1 MMLHIEFNWLDQ
13 AKNLRHGNV
22 SLLIFWA
29 PVSNEATCSLPC
41 QHEAISEE
49 QAASLRKKKRNLFI
63 LKRCQ
68 TGNLLI
74 SVSSQGSFKYF
85 VYAPWCHCFKNQK
98 DNPVQTRLKSV
109 PKAPSQCLHS
119 LHPAKH
125 REKKNM
131 KISNKKWLPLWL
143 PTHPFGTATPSPFF
157 GLPSPW
163 FHDRASKSACTP
175 GSPPQRAP
183 CEGKGS
189 VYIVQISAKD
199 FKQTS
204 NMRPPECSA
213 INGLDPG

>member
-125 REKKNM
+125 REKKKHENFQQKM
-131 KISNKKWLPLWL
+131 ASIVASHPPFWYGHSLPR
-143 PTHPFGTATPSPFF
+143 FS
-157 GLPSPW
+157 
-163 FHDRASKSACTP
+163 
-175 GSPPQRAP
+175 GSHHL
-183 CEGKGS
+183 GFM
-189 VYIVQISAKD
+189 IVQVNPHAL
-199 FKQTS
+199 Q
-204 NMRPPECSA
+204 
-213 INGLDPG
+213 GLHLKGPRVKERALFTLSKFLLRILNKHPTWDLQNVAQSMD